1 MPVRPNQRGTFK
13 KKKQDKL
20 DSRKQQQQKRASYG
34 FELLYQNTFSGKPK
48 EKKITRHERTEI
60 QYLAKPLMV
69 DRFQIVLSF
78 LHFIGAETYR

>member
-20 DSRKQQQQKRASYG
+20 DSRKQQQKRASYG
-34 FELLYQNTFSGKPK
+34 FELLCQNTFSGKPK
-48 EKKITRHERTEI
+48 EKKITRQERTEI